1 MTQRMCYHCLQTPKT
16 FKNSPKKYQ
25 IRSRGLEEREK
36 KRRREIAEA
45 AGKRVVRNDARK
57 TLTCVLRDQCRRLRK
72 TMAV

>member
-36 KRRREIAEA
+36 NRREIAEA
-45 AGKRVVRNDARK
+45 AGKGVVRNDAGK
-57 TLTCVLRDQCRRLRK
+57 TLTCVLRDQCRRLWK